1 MKSEFRGK
9 VFEYVGLYFLVIFAT
24 ILTLGIASP
33 WLNCKLESW
42 VAENSVIDGKRLYF
56 DGKGSQLFWLEL
68 KWLVFIIL
76 TIGIYSFWA
85 TIAYQQWRLEHTH
98 ILEDENATHEKNVK
112 VF

>member
-9 VFEYVGLYFLVIFAT
+9 VFECIGLYFFVVFCS

-33 WLNCKLESW
+33 WLTCMLEKW
-42 VAENSVIDGKRLYF
+42 IAENSVIDGKRLVF
-56 DGKGSQLFWLEL
+56 DGRGSKLFWLEL
-68 KWLVFIIL
+68 KWLVFIII

-85 TIAYQQWRLEHTH
+85 IVAYQKWRLEHTH
-98 ILEDENATHEKNVK
+98 ILEDENVTHAKNVK